1 MALPSFAQSVSPS
14 NGDESRILS
23 HLEQARGAIEGRF
36 LEVGDVLSRIVDG
49 ANVLIDSLDR
59 TRDRLTGDTVRAAT
73 NQLTDASMRLRSLP
87 ESLRERRDRIG
98 DLMRAGGDLTVH
110 IEDMRQ
116 HLAYLRVFGVN
127 IKITS
132 GGIAAAGPEFAIFAQ
147 EICDC
152 IELGRGQLDTFR
164 ADLAK
169 LDEVLSAAVAHEERL
184 RRRCEELV
192 PAIPDALVSEA
203 SAVSAHQAT
212 VAEISS
218 NVGELARGLRKKIGA
233 VLGALQIGDI
243 TRQRIEHVQHGLV
256 LLETFAEAQALPAE
270 ARGRLDG
277 FMRRLLAAQLAATTR
292 DFQTEVS
299 RIGHNVSAIAG
310 DADQIMRLRDHA
322 QGRASDGEG
331 SFLAGLEA
339 SLVQASALVQD
350 IDAGERLAEEV
361 SRSAASAAHALA
373 TQIQAIQNMRA
384 DVQMMALN
392 TTLKCA
398 RIGETGKPLG
408 VIAIELRQHAGHL
421 EMSAARTLAALE
433 GLSMSAG
440 ASAGHDAEGGAT
452 LVAGALQSAVERF
465 RTTGEEIDGDL
476 AAAARE
482 GEGVVDLLRRAVA
495 RFDFHGHVGSYLDK
509 AASELDAG
517 AGDNGPLD
525 DLMPVLGPMLQS
537 LARTYTMVQE
547 REVHAA
553 MTADLGELPEPAA
566 PAVLV
571 DDDVLF

>member
-14 NGDESRILS
+14 NGDESRVLS

-36 LEVGDVLSRIVDG
+36 LEVSDVLSRIVDG

-292 DFQTEVS
+292 DFQAEVS

-322 QGRASDGEG
+322 QGRAADGEG

-482 GEGVVDLLRRAVA
+482 GEGVVDLLGRAVA

>member
-1 MALPSFAQSVSPS
+1 MALPSFAQSVSSS

-350 IDAGERLAEEV
+350 IDAGERLAAEV

-421 EMSAARTLAALE
+421 EASAARTLAALE

-517 AGDNGPLD
+517 AGDNGSLD

>member
-256 LLETFAEAQALPAE
+256 LLETFSEAQALPAE

-452 LVAGALQSAVERF
+452 LVAGPLQSAVERF

>member
-14 NGDESRILS
+14 NGDESRVLS

-36 LEVGDVLSRIVDG
+36 LEVSDVLSRIVDG

>member
-1 MALPSFAQSVSPS
+1 MALPSFAQSVSSS
-14 NGDESRILS
+14 NGDERRVLS

-243 TRQRIEHVQHGLV
+243 TRQRIEHVQHGFV

-350 IDAGERLAEEV
+350 IDAGERLAAEV

-421 EMSAARTLAALE
+421 EASAARTLAALE

-517 AGDNGPLD
+517 AGDNGSLD

-553 MTADLGELPEPAA
+553 MTADLGELPEPA
-566 PAVLV
+566 VLV

>member
-256 LLETFAEAQALPAE
+256 LLETFSEAQALPAE

>member
-14 NGDESRILS
+14 NGGESRILS

-59 TRDRLTGDTVRAAT
+59 TRERLTGDTVRAAT

-243 TRQRIEHVQHGLV
+243 TRQRIEHVQHGLG

-270 ARGRLDG
+270 ARGRLEG

-292 DFQTEVS
+292 DFETEVS

-361 SRSAASAAHALA
+361 SRSAASAARALA

-421 EMSAARTLAALE
+421 ETSAARTLAALE

-440 ASAGHDAEGGAT
+440 ASGGRDGAGGAT
-452 LVAGALQSAVERF
+452 LVAEALQSAVEHF
-465 RTTGEEIDGDL
+465 RSTGEEIDGDL

-509 AASELDAG
+509 AASELAAAG
-517 AGDNGPLD
+517 ADNAPVD

-547 REVHAA
+547 REVHAS
-553 MTADLGELPEPAA
+553 MTADLGEMPEPAA

>member
-1 MALPSFAQSVSPS
+1 
-14 NGDESRILS
+14 
-23 HLEQARGAIEGRF
+23 
-36 LEVGDVLSRIVDG
+36 
-49 ANVLIDSLDR
+49 
-59 TRDRLTGDTVRAAT
+59 
-73 NQLTDASMRLRSLP
+73 
-87 ESLRERRDRIG
+87 
-98 DLMRAGGDLTVH
+98 
-110 IEDMRQ
+110 MRQ

-243 TRQRIEHVQHGLV
+243 TRQRIEHVQHGLG

-270 ARGRLDG
+270 ARGRLEG

-292 DFQTEVS
+292 DFETEVS

-361 SRSAASAAHALA
+361 SRSAASAARALA

-421 EMSAARTLAALE
+421 ETSAARTLAALE

-440 ASAGHDAEGGAT
+440 ASGGRDGAGGAT
-452 LVAGALQSAVERF
+452 LVAEALQSAVEHF
-465 RTTGEEIDGDL
+465 RSTGEEIDGDL

-509 AASELDAG
+509 AASELAAAG
-517 AGDNGPLD
+517 ADNAPVD

-547 REVHAA
+547 REVHAS
-553 MTADLGELPEPAA
+553 MTADLGEMPEPAA

>member
-270 ARGRLDG
+270 ARARLDG

-322 QGRASDGEG
+322 QGRAADGEG